1 MKDTIYYIYQK
12 YFQRNILHS
21 FQTFFSTI
29 LFLQNTIFNIN
40 KLCRIKRP
48 ENDSCILARFS
59 NGNAVVGRKCLLAT
73 CCRAHGTWRVCVPRA
88 SYVVILHFAPCIC
101 HERVSLRRP
110 FEYAST
116 PSLFHYSLF
125 RRFYRADRL
134 LWDIYIYSISISRV
148 STTYF
153 HDAGARGG
161 GKEVEKRCGVWIVS
175 GNFNGWKPN
184 FFLSFLAR
192 FFVPS
197 C

>member
-1 MKDTIYYIYQK
+1 MTK
-12 YFQRNILHS
+12 HG
-21 FQTFFSTI
+21 
-29 LFLQNTIFNIN
+29 
-40 KLCRIKRP
+40 
-48 ENDSCILARFS
+48 SCIRLARFS
-59 NGNAVVGRKCLLAT
+59 NGNAVVARKCLFAT
-73 CCRAHGTWRVCVPRA
+73 CYRAHGTWRVCVPLA
-88 SYVVILHFAPCIC
+88 SYVVILHFVPCIC

-134 LWDIYIYSISISRV
+134 LWDVCSISIEFPRLI
-148 STTYF
+148 STTL
-153 HDAGARGG
+153 RSEGG
-161 GKEVEKRCGVWIVS
+161 GKEKHEERRCANENGIC

-184 FFLSFLAR
+184 FFSLFLVR